1 MSRAINLNATEDA
14 VRTACTS
21 LSVQISA
28 IEPLLSGGTRVVC
41 VTSLGADALRAKMKT
56 KIMEGRVER
65 SPYYVAR

>member
-28 IEPLLSGGTRVVC
+28 IEPLLSGGTRVVLS
-41 VTSLGADALRAKMKT
+41 TSVGAEALRIKMKT
-56 KIMEGRVER
+56 KIMQGRVER
-65 SPYYVAR
+65 SPFYMAR

>member
-28 IEPLLSGGTRVVC
+28 IEPLLSGGTRVVLS
-41 VTSLGADALRAKMKT
+41 TSVGAEALRTKMKT
-56 KIMEGRVER
+56 KIMLGRVER
-65 SPYYVAR
+65 SPFYMAR

>member
-28 IEPLLSGGTRVVC
+28 IEPLLSGGTRVVLA
-41 VTSLGADALRAKMKT
+41 TSVGAEALRTKMKT
-56 KIMEGRVER
+56 KILQGRVER
-65 SPYYVAR
+65 SPFYMAR